1 MDAGGHP
8 VGGRAGRNV
17 TGDHRSGA
25 DESVL
30 ADDDT
35 SQDDRAGADLR
46 APLKTRWYQLRFSS
60 GLTPDQLP
68 VIDGSDSG
76 AEEHPV
82 GQHAR
87 AGDVRA
93 G

>member
-1 MDAGGHP
+1 MAETDAGGHP
-8 VGGRAGRNV
+8 VGGRAGWNV

-30 ADDDT
+30 ADDDA
-35 SQDDRAGADLR
+35 SQDDRAGADLG
-46 APLKTRWYQLRFSS
+46 APLETRWYQIRFPS

-82 GQHAR
+82 G
-87 AGDVRA
+87 
-93 G
+93 